1 MLWYSLI
8 ELDFLISLI
17 IVIVYGLF
25 SLRCKNIHITDVIYV
40 SRVLPLT
47 FILGYYIESCNT
59 VLYPTIDLL
68 VAILTTIVMGSFRNF
83 EAILLLLLA
92 FVGNIFMLHSIDF
105 MTFFITLEAQNF
117 CFFVLCALISSKV
130 SSSFNVEASIKFF
143 VLSAFTSGVLL
154 YWFSHIY
161 LVTGCTTFSLINN
174 FSYVNGGLASPTEG
188 VGEVLKVGSG
198 DLTIGGSST
207 YFSYFV
213 LCALLFKLGAAP
225 LHLWVTHLYSG
236 IKRNLL
242 LYISTIPKL
251 SLFGFW
257 YNNFQTT
264 VSYSSVLLFSIFSL
278 ILGSFSAYNQPALRT
293 LFAYS
298 TINEMGLMLLAVESA
313 GFHALFQHLGLYIIS
328 QFLLWNLHDKS
339 LFSIVAVTLAGLPP
353 LAGFFGKAFIFW
365 HASTV
370 GLFTTLLVALVCT
383 VVSLVYYLRIV
394 RLFINPYTRFLN
406 YGLSCTIRRS
416 MYTSYVNTNILYAME
431 TRVALTSLC
440 VLLLF
445 FMPIFV
451 IKPFVCFA

>member
-1 MLWYSLI
+1 MFWYSLI

-25 SLRCKNIHITDVIYV
+25 SLRCKNIHLTDVYFI
-40 SRVLPLT
+40 SRLLPIT
-47 FILGYYIESCNT
+47 FIIGFYVESCNT
-59 VLYPTIDLL
+59 VFYPSIDLL
-68 VAILTTIVMGSFRNF
+68 VAILTSVVMGSFRNF
-83 EAILLLLLA
+83 ESILLLLLA

-117 CFFVLCALISSKV
+117 CFFVLCALMSSKI

-161 LVTGCTTFSLINN
+161 LITGCTTFSLINN
-174 FSYVNGGLASPTEG
+174 FFSEAGTYVN
-188 VGEVLKVGSG
+188 
-198 DLTIGGSST
+198 ST
-207 YFSYFV
+207 SFFSYFV

-225 LHLWVTHLYSG
+225 LHLWVTHIYSG
-236 IKRNLL
+236 VKRNLL

-257 YNNFQTT
+257 FNNFQTT
-264 VSYSSVLLFSIFSL
+264 VSYSSVLLFSLFSL
-278 ILGSFSAYNQPALRT
+278 ILGSFSAYNQPALRS

-328 QFLLWNLHDKS
+328 QFLLWNLHDKN
-339 LFSIVAVTLAGLPP
+339 LFSIVALTLAGLPP

-370 GLFTTLLVALVCT
+370 SLFTTLLVALICT
-383 VVSLVYYLRIV
+383 VVSLVYYLRII
-394 RLFINPYTRFLN
+394 RLFYNASSAISLRFLH
-406 YGLSCTIRRS
+406 YTGACSIRRS
-416 MYTSYVNTNILYAME
+416 MIIQPTNTIYSME

-440 VLLLF
+440 VVLLF
-445 FMPIFV
+445 FLPIFV

>member
-25 SLRCKNIHITDVIYV
+25 SLRCKNIHIADVIYV
-40 SRVLPLT
+40 SRILPFL
-47 FILGYYIESCNT
+47 FILGYYIDSCNT
-59 VLYPTIDLL
+59 VYYPTIDML
-68 VAILTTIVMGSFRNF
+68 VAILTSVVMGSFRNF

-117 CFFVLCALISSKV
+117 CFFVLCALIASKV

-143 VLSAFTSGVLL
+143 TLSAFTSGILL

-174 FSYVNGGLASPTEG
+174 FLYTNSMGGIEG
-188 VGEVLKVGSG
+188 
-198 DLTIGGSST
+198 IGGST
-207 YFSYFV
+207 AYFSYFI
-213 LCALLFKLGAAP
+213 LCALLFKLGTAP

-242 LYISTIPKL
+242 LYVSTIPKL

-257 YNNFQTT
+257 YNNFQAS
-264 VSYSSVLLFSIFSL
+264 VSYASVLLFAVFSL
-278 ILGSFSAYNQPALRT
+278 VLGSFSAYNQPALRT

-313 GFHALFQHLGLYIIS
+313 GYNALFQHLGLYIVS

-339 LFSIVAVTLAGLPP
+339 LFAIVAITLAGLPP

-370 GLFTTLLVALVCT
+370 GLYTTLLVALVCT

-394 RLFINPYTRFLN
+394 RLFVNPYSRFLN
-406 YGLSCTIRRS
+406 HGLSCSIKRG
-416 MYTSYVNTNILYAME
+416 MYTSNGNIHMLHTME

-445 FMPIFV
+445 FLPIFV

>member
-1 MLWYSLI
+1 MFWYSLI

-25 SLRCKNIHITDVIYV
+25 SLRCKNINLTDVYFISRLLPIIFIIGFYV
-40 SRVLPLT
+40 
-47 FILGYYIESCNT
+47 ESCNT
-59 VLYPTIDLL
+59 VFYPSIDLL
-68 VAILTTIVMGSFRNF
+68 VAILTSIVMGSFRNF
-83 EAILLLLLA
+83 ESILLLLLA
-92 FVGNIFMLHSIDF
+92 FIGNIFMLHSIDF
-105 MTFFITLEAQNF
+105 ITFFISLEAQNF
-117 CFFVLCALISSKV
+117 CFFVLCALMSSKI

-143 VLSAFTSGVLL
+143 VLSGFTSGVLL
-154 YWFSHIY
+154 YWFSNLY
-161 LVTGCTTFSLINN
+161 LITGSTTFSFTPYIIDD
-174 FSYVNGGLASPTEG
+174 SVN
-188 VGEVLKVGSG
+188 
-198 DLTIGGSST
+198 T
-207 YFSYFV
+207 YYSYFI

-225 LHLWVTHLYSG
+225 LHLWVPVLYGS

-257 YNNFQTT
+257 FNNFQTT
-264 VSYSSVLLFSIFSL
+264 VSYSSVLLFSLFSL
-278 ILGSFSAYNQPALRT
+278 ILGSFSAYNQPTLRT

-313 GFHALFQHLGLYIIS
+313 GFHALFQHLGLYIVS
-328 QFLLWNLHDKS
+328 QFLLWNLHDKN
-339 LFSIVAVTLAGLPP
+339 LFSIVALTLAGLPP

-370 GLFTTLLVALVCT
+370 GLFTTLLVALICT
-383 VVSLVYYLRIV
+383 VVSLVYYLRII
-394 RLFINPYTRFLN
+394 RLFYNASSAISLRFLH
-406 YGLSCTIRRS
+406 YTGASFIKRS
-416 MYTSYVNTNILYAME
+416 MIIQPTNTIYSME

-445 FMPIFV
+445 FLPIFV

>member
-1 MLWYSLI
+1 MFWYSII

-25 SLRCKNIHITDVIYV
+25 SIRSKNINITSVYFISRLLPILFIIGFYV
-40 SRVLPLT
+40 
-47 FILGYYIESCNT
+47 ESCNNT
-59 VLYPTIDLL
+59 FSPSIDLL
-68 VAILTTIVMGSFRNF
+68 VAILISIVMGSYKNF
-83 EAILLLLLA
+83 ESILLLLLA
-92 FVGNIFMLHSIDF
+92 FIGNIFMLHSIDF

-117 CFFVLCALISSKV
+117 CFFVLCALMSSKI

-161 LVTGCTTFSLINN
+161 LITGCTTFSILNN
-174 FSYVNGGLASPTEG
+174 FFYVNTP
-188 VGEVLKVGSG
+188 
-198 DLTIGGSST
+198 T
-207 YFSYFV
+207 YFLYFV

-225 LHLWVTHLYSG
+225 LHLWVTHIYSG
-236 IKRNLL
+236 VKRNLL

-257 YNNFQTT
+257 INNFQSSI
-264 VSYSSVLLFSIFSL
+264 SYSSVLLFSLFSL

-328 QFLLWNLHDKS
+328 QFLLWNLHDKN
-339 LFSIVAVTLAGLPP
+339 LFSVVALTLAGLPP

-365 HASTV
+365 HASTI

-383 VVSLVYYLRIV
+383 VISLVYYLRII
-394 RLFINPYTRFLN
+394 RLFYNPFTRFVSFNSSSL
-406 YGLSCTIRRS
+406 TRRH
-416 MYTSYVNTNILYAME
+416 MYLQSTNNIYTME
-431 TRVALTSLC
+431 TRIYLTSFC
-440 VLLLF
+440 VILLF
-445 FMPIFV
+445 FLPIFV
-451 IKPFVCFA
+451 IKPFVCF

>member
-47 FILGYYIESCNT
+47 FILGFYIESCNT
-59 VLYPTIDLL
+59 VFYPTIDLL

-117 CFFVLCALISSKV
+117 CFFVLCALISSKI

-174 FSYVNGGLASPTEG
+174 FSYVNGM
-188 VGEVLKVGSG
+188 
-198 DLTIGGSST
+198 GGSSS

-278 ILGSFSAYNQPALRT
+278 ILGSFSAYNQPALRS

-313 GFHALFQHLGLYIIS
+313 GYHALFQHLGLYIIS
-328 QFLLWNLHDKS
+328 QFLLWNLHDKN
-339 LFSIVAVTLAGLPP
+339 LFSIVAITLAGLPP

-394 RLFINPYTRFLN
+394 RLFINPYSRFLN
-406 YGLSCTIRRS
+406 YGLSCSIRRS
-416 MYTSYVNTNILYAME
+416 MHTSYANANFLYAME

>member
-1 MLWYSLI
+1 MFWYSLI

-25 SLRCKNIHITDVIYV
+25 SLRCRNIYLSDVYFI
-40 SRVLPLT
+40 SRLLPIT
-47 FILGYYIESCNT
+47 FIIGFYVESCNT
-59 VLYPTIDLL
+59 EFYPSIDLL
-68 VAILTTIVMGSFRNF
+68 VAILTSVVMGSFRNF
-83 EAILLLLLA
+83 ESILLLLLA

-105 MTFFITLEAQNF
+105 MTFFISLEAQNF
-117 CFFVLCALISSKV
+117 CFFVLCALMSSKI

-143 VLSAFTSGVLL
+143 VLSAFTSGALL
-154 YWFSHIY
+154 YWFSHLY
-161 LVTGCTTFSLINN
+161 LITGCTTFSLMPNMVNN
-174 FSYVNGGLASPTEG
+174 N
-188 VGEVLKVGSG
+188 
-198 DLTIGGSST
+198 T
-207 YFSYFV
+207 YYPYFI

-225 LHLWVTHLYSG
+225 LHLWVSVLYGS

-257 YNNFQTT
+257 FNNFQST
-264 VSYSSVLLFSIFSL
+264 VSYSSVLLFSLFSL

-313 GFHALFQHLGLYIIS
+313 GFHALFQHLGLYIVS
-328 QFLLWNLHDKS
+328 QFLLWNLHDKN
-339 LFSIVAVTLAGLPP
+339 LFSIVALTLAGLPP

-370 GLFTTLLVALVCT
+370 GLFTTLLVALICT
-383 VVSLVYYLRIV
+383 VVSLVYYLRII
-394 RLFINPYTRFLN
+394 RLFYNASSAISLRFLH
-406 YGLSCTIRRS
+406 YTGACSIRRS
-416 MYTSYVNTNILYAME
+416 IIIQPTNTIHSIE

-440 VLLLF
+440 VVLLF
-445 FMPIFV
+445 FLPIFV

>member
-25 SLRCKNIHITDVIYV
+25 SLRCKNINITDVIYI
-40 SRVLPLT
+40 SRVLPIT
-47 FILGYYIESCNT
+47 FIIGFYIESCNT
-59 VLYPTIDLL
+59 VFYPSIDLL
-68 VAILTTIVMGSFRNF
+68 VAILTSIVMGSFRNF
-83 EAILLLLLA
+83 ESILLLLLA
-92 FVGNIFMLHSIDF
+92 FIGNYFMLHSIDF

-117 CFFVLCALISSKV
+117 CFFVLCALISSKI

-143 VLSAFTSGVLL
+143 VLSAFTSGALL

-161 LVTGCTTFSLINN
+161 LITGCTTFSLINN
-174 FSYVNGGLASPTEG
+174 FSPVNGSFMDTL
-188 VGEVLKVGSG
+188 GSG
-198 DLTIGGSST
+198 LGDTSST
-207 YFSYFV
+207 SYFSYFV

-236 IKRNLL
+236 VKRNLL

-264 VSYSSVLLFSIFSL
+264 ISYSSVLLFSLFSL
-278 ILGSFSAYNQPALRT
+278 ILGSFSAYNQPALRS

-298 TINEMGLMLLAVESA
+298 TINEMGLMLLAIESA
-313 GFHALFQHLGLYIIS
+313 GYHALFQHLGLYIIS
-328 QFLLWNLHDKS
+328 QFLLWNLHDKN
-339 LFSIVAVTLAGLPP
+339 LFSIVAITLAGLPP

-383 VVSLVYYLRIV
+383 VVSLVYYLRII
-394 RLFINPYTRFLN
+394 RLFINPFSRFLH
-406 YGLSCTIRRS
+406 YGLSCSIRRS
-416 MYTSYVNTNILYAME
+416 MFNSFANANFLYTME

-440 VLLLF
+440 VVLLF
-445 FMPIFV
+445 FIPIFV

>member
-1 MLWYSLI
+1 MLWLSLI

-25 SLRCKNIHITDVIYV
+25 SLRCKNIHILDVIYV

-47 FILGYYIESCNT
+47 FILGFYIESCNT
-59 VLYPTIDLL
+59 VFYPSIDLL

-174 FSYVNGGLASPTEG
+174 FSYVNDGFIS
-188 VGEVLKVGSG
+188 GEVIKTGFPS
-198 DLTIGGSST
+198 LTIGDSSS

-242 LYISTIPKL
+242 LYVSTIPKL

-278 ILGSFSAYNQPALRT
+278 ILGSFSAYNQPALRS

-313 GFHALFQHLGLYIIS
+313 GYHALFQHLGLYIIS
-328 QFLLWNLHDKS
+328 QFLLWNLHDKN
-339 LFSIVAVTLAGLPP
+339 LFSIVAITLAGLPP

-370 GLFTTLLVALVCT
+370 GLFTTLFVALVCT

-394 RLFINPYTRFLN
+394 RLFINPYSRFLN
-406 YGLSCTIRRS
+406 YGLSCSIRRS
-416 MYTSYVNTNILYAME
+416 MHTSYANANFLYTME

>member
-25 SLRCKNIHITDVIYV
+25 SLRCKNINLTDVYFI
-40 SRVLPLT
+40 SRLLPIT
-47 FILGYYIESCNT
+47 FIIGFYVESCNT
-59 VLYPTIDLL
+59 VFYPSIDLL
-68 VAILTTIVMGSFRNF
+68 VAILTSIVMGSFRNF
-83 EAILLLLLA
+83 ESILLLLLA

-117 CFFVLCALISSKV
+117 CFFVLCALMSSKI

-161 LVTGCTTFSLINN
+161 LITGCTTFSLINN
-174 FSYVNGGLASPTEG
+174 FFSIGEAGTYVN
-188 VGEVLKVGSG
+188 
-198 DLTIGGSST
+198 ST
-207 YFSYFV
+207 SFFSYFV

-225 LHLWVTHLYSG
+225 LHLWVTHIYSG
-236 IKRNLL
+236 VKRNLL

-257 YNNFQTT
+257 FNNFQTT
-264 VSYSSVLLFSIFSL
+264 VSYSSVLLFSLFSL
-278 ILGSFSAYNQPALRT
+278 ILGSFSAYNQPALRS

-328 QFLLWNLHDKS
+328 QFLLWNLHDKN
-339 LFSIVAVTLAGLPP
+339 LFSIVALTLAGLPP

-370 GLFTTLLVALVCT
+370 GLFTTLLVALICT
-383 VVSLVYYLRIV
+383 VVSLVYYLRII
-394 RLFINPYTRFLN
+394 RLFYNASSAISLRFLH
-406 YGLSCTIRRS
+406 YTGACSIRRS
-416 MYTSYVNTNILYAME
+416 MIIQPTNTIYSME

-440 VLLLF
+440 VVLLF
-445 FMPIFV
+445 FLPIFV

>member
-1 MLWYSLI
+1 MFWYSLI

-25 SLRCKNIHITDVIYV
+25 SLRSKNINLTDVFFISRLLPIMFIIGFYV
-40 SRVLPLT
+40 
-47 FILGYYIESCNT
+47 ESCNT
-59 VLYPTIDLL
+59 ILYPSIDLL
-68 VAILTTIVMGSFRNF
+68 VAILTSVVMGSFRNF
-83 EAILLLLLA
+83 ESILLLLLA
-92 FVGNIFMLHSIDF
+92 FIGNIFMLHSIDF
-105 MTFFITLEAQNF
+105 MTFFISLEAQNF
-117 CFFVLCALISSKV
+117 CFFVLCALMSSKI

-161 LVTGCTTFSLINN
+161 LLTGCTTFSLLNN
-174 FSYVNGGLASPTEG
+174 FFFINSTDSFNNGS
-188 VGEVLKVGSG
+188 
-198 DLTIGGSST
+198 
-207 YFSYFV
+207 YFSYFI

-225 LHLWVTHLYSG
+225 LHLWVTHIYSG
-236 IKRNLL
+236 VKRNLL

-257 YNNFQTT
+257 FNNFQTS

-278 ILGSFSAYNQPALRT
+278 ILGSFSAYNQPALRS

-298 TINEMGLMLLAVESA
+298 TINEMGLMLLAVESV

-328 QFLLWNLHDKS
+328 QFLLWNLHDKN
-339 LFSIVAVTLAGLPP
+339 LFSIVAITLAGLPP

-370 GLFTTLLVALVCT
+370 GLFTTLMIALICT
-383 VVSLVYYLRIV
+383 VVSLVYYLRII
-394 RLFINPYTRFLN
+394 RLFWNSSSAVSLRFLH
-406 YGLSCTIRRS
+406 YTGACSIRRS
-416 MYTSYVNTNILYAME
+416 MLIHPTKSIYSME

-440 VLLLF
+440 VVLLF
-445 FMPIFV
+445 YLPIFV
-451 IKPFVCFA
+451 IKPFVCFGG

>member
-25 SLRCKNIHITDVIYV
+25 SLRCKNINLTDVYFI
-40 SRVLPLT
+40 SRLLPII
-47 FILGYYIESCNT
+47 FIIGFYIESCNI
-59 VLYPTIDLL
+59 VFYPSIDLL
-68 VAILTTIVMGSFRNF
+68 IAILTSIVMGSFRNF
-83 EAILLLLLA
+83 ESILLLLLA
-92 FVGNIFMLHSIDF
+92 FIGNYFMLHSIDF
-105 MTFFITLEAQNF
+105 ISFFITLEAQNF
-117 CFFVLCALISSKV
+117 CFFVLCGLMSSKI

-161 LVTGCTTFSLINN
+161 LITGCTTFSLINN
-174 FSYVNGGLASPTEG
+174 FFNVNT
-188 VGEVLKVGSG
+188 
-198 DLTIGGSST
+198 TN

-213 LCALLFKLGAAP
+213 LCSLLFKLGAAP
-225 LHLWVTHLYSG
+225 LHLWVTHIYSG
-236 IKRNLL
+236 IKRSLL

-257 YNNFQTT
+257 FNNFTTT
-264 VSYSSVLLFSIFSL
+264 VSYSSVLLFSLFSL

-328 QFLLWNLHDKS
+328 QFLLWNLHDKN
-339 LFSIVAVTLAGLPP
+339 LFSIVALTLAGLPP

-365 HASTV
+365 HASSI
-370 GLFTTLLVALVCT
+370 GLFTTLLVALICT
-383 VVSLVYYLRIV
+383 VVSLVYYLRII
-394 RLFINPYTRFLN
+394 RIFWNNGLNPDSSLTFMILGGKRNPIISNLRFLHFT
-406 YGLSCTIRRS
+406 GSCSIRRS
-416 MYTSYVNTNILYAME
+416 MLSLQKTNNIYNFE
-431 TRVALTSLC
+431 TRIALTSLC
-440 VLLLF
+440 VILLLF
-445 FMPIFV
+445 LPLFV
-451 IKPFVCFA
+451 IKPFMCFV

>member
-1 MLWYSLI
+1 MFWYSLI

-25 SLRCKNIHITDVIYV
+25 SLRSKNIHLTDVYFISRILPIMFIIGFYV
-40 SRVLPLT
+40 
-47 FILGYYIESCNT
+47 ESCNT
-59 VLYPTIDLL
+59 TLYPSIDLL
-68 VAILTTIVMGSFRNF
+68 VAILTSIVMGSMRNF
-83 EAILLLLLA
+83 ESILLLLLA
-92 FVGNIFMLHSIDF
+92 FIGNIFMLHSIDF

-117 CFFVLCALISSKV
+117 CFFVLCALMSSKI

-161 LVTGCTTFSLINN
+161 LITGCTTFSLINN
-174 FSYVNGGLASPTEG
+174 FFYVNTPS
-188 VGEVLKVGSG
+188 
-198 DLTIGGSST
+198 

-213 LCALLFKLGAAP
+213 LCAFLFKLGVAP
-225 LHLWVTHLYSG
+225 LHLWVTHIYSG
-236 IKRNLL
+236 VKRNLL
-242 LYISTIPKL
+242 LYVSTIPKL

-257 YNNFQTT
+257 INNFQTSI
-264 VSYSSVLLFSIFSL
+264 SYSSLLLFSLFSL
-278 ILGSFSAYNQPALRT
+278 ILGSFSAYNQPALRM

-298 TINEMGLMLLAVESA
+298 TINEMGLMLLAIESA

-328 QFLLWNLHDKS
+328 QFLLWNLHDKN
-339 LFSIVAVTLAGLPP
+339 LFSVVALTLAGLPP

-370 GLFTTLLVALVCT
+370 GLFTTLLIALICT

-394 RLFINPYTRFLN
+394 RLFWTASSAISLRFLH
-406 YGLSCTIRRS
+406 YSGSCSIRRS
-416 MYTSYVNTNILYAME
+416 MLIQPTNNLYSME

-440 VLLLF
+440 VVLLLF
-445 FMPIFV
+445 LSLFV
-451 IKPFVCFA
+451 IKPFVCF